1 MKKIPLEPTL
11 VGAYRFLF
19 TNIISIVGTIWFPLV
34 VFGAVMA
41 GLVCLIVPHAWL
53 TGNFPQFDNDTAW
66 QVLQPVFAI
75 APLLPILALITI
87 SMILVGLL
95 RLSLGQKTST
105 TLIFFSLGGQVW
117 RMAAAL
123 VLAEI
128 VIIVLGMVLV
138 AVFAI
143 AAQFGAPNLPPGPAM
158 AAKIVLGVVEALFF
172 FYACF
177 RLVFFLPAVVVAENR
192 IGLGRSWHLGGGN
205 FWRIFLVVLLTI
217 IPVAFVAGVVMQM
230 TILPFVLSVAMKLPH
245 PETPGEVPAHLMA
258 VFHAIWPILPTIAI
272 ISVVQRIA
280 AWGLLAGAMGNAYN
294 AVTASPQAAPVEPP
308 QDKPVELPQE
318 LPVELPQD
326 KPDEGAA
333 SV

>member
-1 MKKIPLEPTL
+1 
-11 VGAYRFLF
+11 LF
-19 TNIISIVGTIWFPLV
+19 TNIISIIGTIWFPIV

-41 GLVCLIVPHAWL
+41 GLICLIVPHAWL
-53 TGNFPQFDNDTAW
+53 TGGFPQFDNDTAW
-66 QVLQPVFAI
+66 QVLRPVFAI
-75 APLLPILALITI
+75 APLVPILALII
-87 SMILVGLL
+87 MSMIFVGLL

-105 TLIFFSLGGQVW
+105 TFIFFSLGGQVW

-128 VIIVLGMVLV
+128 ALIVLGIVL
-138 AVFAI
+138 AVVFVI
-143 AAQFGAPNLPPGPAM
+143 AAQFGAPHLPPGPAM

-177 RLVFFLPAVVVAENR
+177 RLFFFLPAVVVAENR

-205 FWRIFLVVLLTI
+205 FWRIFLVVLLTV
-217 IPVAFVAGVVMQM
+217 IPVAFVAGIVMQM

-245 PETPGEVPAHLMA
+245 PVGPGEVPAHLMA
-258 VFHAIWPILPTIAI
+258 IFHAMWPIWPTILIIAL
-272 ISVVQRIA
+272 VQRIA
-280 AWGLLAGAMGNAYN
+280 TWGLLAGAMGNAYN
-294 AVTASPQAAPVEPP
+294 AVTASPKAAPVEPS
-308 QDKPVELPQE
+308 QDKQVEPLQV